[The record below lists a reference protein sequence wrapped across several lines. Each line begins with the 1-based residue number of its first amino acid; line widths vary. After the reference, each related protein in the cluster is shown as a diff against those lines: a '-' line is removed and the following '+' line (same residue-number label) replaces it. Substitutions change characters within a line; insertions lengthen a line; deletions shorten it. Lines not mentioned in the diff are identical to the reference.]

1 MKNLVG
7 LTQVAAGAGDLFLD
21 LRGLYSQ
28 KNH

>member
-7 LTQVAAGAGDLFLD
+7 LALEAVGAGDLFLD